1 MLTFLLLFKLDFR
14 WMSVVQHQVKFFN
27 MLDRVLR
34 DNYKYV
40 QCCLLCLIDGI
51 LEIVPTIFQTVAE
64 ELSMRV
70 QMASLPKH
78 VPSDFDKVMNPDQL
92 TSLQK
97 GGNLFFI

>member
-1 MLTFLLLFKLDFR
+1 
-14 WMSVVQHQVKFFN
+14 

-64 ELSMRV
+64 ELSILIQNGGQQMPRLQPSEFDRV
-70 QMASLPKH
+70 ISRE
-78 VPSDFDKVMNPDQL
+78 
-92 TSLQK
+92 
-97 GGNLFFI
+97 